1 MLARPVLV
9 IVASLAV
16 AGVACSN
23 SATAPST
30 TVPVP
35 TPTAAPAATIPVAV
49 ATSEASTTVPTTTAA
64 PTTTVPPV
72 PPLPAG
78 MQFVAGVPGPGAPSG
93 AVIDGD
99 NWAFTTTVENGRLP
113 CNQPS
118 ICGRSQFAPALLVGN
133 PAAGFQSSAAVDDI
147 TTLAA
152 PAGTPVAQYITP
164 TGLAH
169 AKLGWVMTGFA
180 YFTDSLAHKLA
191 VRGLIWFS
199 ADGQS
204 WTRIDLR
211 DLIGD
216 QTSKMYDVAATDA
229 GFMAVGADGSA
240 DLQGVS
246 HPLVVRSTDG
256 VNWSAVELPSTWST
270 IADQVTVL
278 GSTIVVRGLEFVCT
292 SSSFG
297 LVDFNV
303 GGQERA
309 WRSDDGGGTYTPVDL
324 AASGAYSVSKPAPT
338 DPAACD
344 GLDLNTLATFG
355 APAGRM
361 RVVGS
366 RLYLLAGD
374 GSAVASTTDLATW
387 TKAELPGASGKGDSL
402 VEAGP
407 GGGASIVRVQRP
419 ARSGQ
424 PFDFGMQALGW
435 TSDASAATWTPVAA
449 VAPVLGL
456 EPASLVPSLDG
467 RVVMFEPVTAQD
479 GSVTNQVFVST
490 SAPYVEP
497 PACTFQAGAKCPLAT
512 ISGTDLSGKDL
523 SGIDLTGATIK
534 DSNFSGSNL
543 SGAILTSASITGGT
557 FTGAKLVQADLR
569 HADVAHANLAGADL
583 TGANLTGG
591 TASLSLFIGTTLTD
605 AALGVELFL
614 DVATPPPAGI
624 SFAGLNLTGVT
635 FSNFAPTLIDLH
647 GTDWSGAI
655 LAKASF
661 YGLDL
666 TGANFTGADFR
677 RANVGQGT
685 NLTGAVVAGVN
696 IGSKSKGL
704 YIDPPSFQAGVI
716 CPDGNGPT
724 TPGLNTFNQCRFA
737 V

>member
-1 MLARPVLV
+1 MLVRPLFL
-9 IVASLAV
+9 IFASLAV
-16 AGVACSN
+16 SCVACSG
-23 SATAPST
+23 SATAPTTTRPAPTTTSAS
-30 TVPVP
+30 TVPVAVT
-35 TPTAAPAATIPVAV
+35 TPV
-49 ATSEASTTVPTTTAA
+49 ASTTA
-64 PTTTVPPV
+64 PTTTVAPTTTAPPV

-78 MQFVAGVPGPGAPSG
+78 MQFAGGIPGPQAASG
-93 AVIDGD
+93 ALIDGD
-99 NWAFTTTVENGRLP
+99 SWALTSTVENGRLP

-118 ICGRSQFAPALLVGN
+118 ICTRSQFAPALLVGN
-133 PAAGFQSSAAVDDI
+133 PTAGFQSSPAVDDI
-147 TTLAA
+147 TTLPA

-169 AKLGWVMTGFA
+169 SKLGWVMTGFA
-180 YFTDSLAHKLA
+180 YFTDSLAHQLA

-216 QTSKMYDVAATDA
+216 QTSKMFDVVATDA
-229 GFMAVGADGSA
+229 GFVAVGADGSA
-240 DLQGVS
+240 DLKGAS
-246 HPLVVRSTDG
+246 HALVVRSTDG
-256 VNWSAVELPSTWST
+256 VNWSAAELPSTWST
-270 IADQVTVL
+270 FATQVTML

-344 GLDLNTLATFG
+344 GLDLNALSTFD
-355 APAGRM
+355 ASAGRM

-366 RLYLLAGD
+366 RLYLLAAD

-419 ARSGQ
+419 ARGGQ

-435 TSDASAATWTPVAA
+435 TTDASAATWTPVAA

-456 EPASLVPSLDG
+456 EPASLVPTLDG

-479 GSVTNQVFVST
+479 GSVTSQVFVST

-523 SGIDLTGATIK
+523 TGIDLTGATIK
-534 DSNFSGSNL
+534 DVNFSGTDL

-557 FTGAKLVQADLR
+557 FTGAKLVKADLR
-569 HADVAHANLAGADL
+569 GADVQHANLVGADL

-591 TASLSLFIGTTLTD
+591 KASLSLFIGATLTD
-605 AALGVELFL
+605 AVLGVDLFL
-614 DVATPPPAGI
+614 DAATPPPAGI
-624 SFAGLNLTGVT
+624 SFAGLDLSGAT

-677 RANVGQGT
+677 NVNVGQGT
-685 NLTGAVVAGVN
+685 NLTGAVVAGAN
-696 IGSKSKGL
+696 IGSKSKGT
-704 YIDPPSFQAGVI
+704 YIDPPNFQAGVI

-724 TPGLNTFNQCRFA
+724 TPGLNTWNQCRFA